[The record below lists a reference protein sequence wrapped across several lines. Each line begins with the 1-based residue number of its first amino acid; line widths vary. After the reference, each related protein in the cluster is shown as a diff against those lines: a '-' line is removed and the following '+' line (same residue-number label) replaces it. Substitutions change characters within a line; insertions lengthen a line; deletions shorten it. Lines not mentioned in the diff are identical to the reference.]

1 MNDALAN
8 YAAVSHGPN
17 HQSAEGQR
25 WRNKE
30 MLDDLSLKDEKEMEE
45 EEKQQQQQRRRSS
58 SRNKFTHTLLKKSLP
73 IDGAMSSRS
82 GESVSRP
89 VS

>member
-1 MNDALAN
+1 MVV
-8 YAAVSHGPN
+8 AAPSGRIRSLIFNAQPN
-17 HQSAEGQR
+17 VQLLS
-25 WRNKE
+25 WRIRKGE
-30 MLDDLSLKDEKEMEE
+30 KDEKEMEE
-45 EEKQQQQQRRRSS
+45 EEKQQQQQQRRSS
-58 SRNKFTHTLLKKSLP
+58 IRNKFTHTLLKKSLP

>member
-1 MNDALAN
+1 MWLMNDALAN

-30 MLDDLSLKDEKEMEE
+30 MLDDLSLKDEKGPSSVRPTSELNCLKKKI
-45 EEKQQQQQRRRSS
+45 EKQPE
-58 SRNKFTHTLLKKSLP
+58 KFMRHEAEREWTFPRVKIP
-73 IDGAMSSRS
+73 
-82 GESVSRP
+82 P
-89 VS
+89 